1 MPDAMPLECVGG
13 PLDGERVLD
22 HGLAWHVVTK
32 SCSGVYVKQ
41 EDHYVWRPAWRR
53 PKEAGRVEILVVDD
67 ELGVRRLVCR
77 MLAQGGYGTC
87 EAADGAEALA
97 SLRAGLP
104 VDLVLSDV
112 AMPQLNGVQL
122 LEALSVSHPDLPVLL
137 MSGYAVEDLVARGIA
152 APCGIVMK
160 PLTPERLLDAVRR
173 CLSEWS
179 GRSAG

>member
-1 MPDAMPLECVGG
+1 MAAGVTSP
-13 PLDGERVLD
+13 ER
-22 HGLAWHVVTK
+22 
-32 SCSGVYVKQ
+32 
-41 EDHYVWRPAWRR
+41 
-53 PKEAGRVEILVVDD
+53 RVQILVVDD
-67 ELGVRRLVCR
+67 EPGVRLLVCR

-137 MSGYAVEDLVARGIA
+137 MSGYAAEDLVARGIA
-152 APCGIVMK
+152 APCGIVRK
-160 PLTPERLLDAVRR
+160 PFTPERLHDEVRR

-179 GRSAG
+179 ARPAG